1 MNCHNRLIR
10 HLIIGLSLSLL
21 MMAGCT
27 ANVMQ
32 LDRKNTL
39 AVKQSID
46 AQKISNQAAKEND
59 QATSKELE
67 GSTREFLSP
76 KSANTQ
82 IQSGNGSS
90 FKIQ

>member
-1 MNCHNRLIR
+1 MNCRNRHIR
-10 HLIIGLSLSLL
+10 QLMIGLSLSLL

-39 AVKQSID
+39 AVKQAID
-46 AQKISNQAAKEND
+46 AQKISNQAAKESD

-82 IQSGNGSS
+82 IQSGDSS
-90 FKIQ
+90 GFKIQ